1 MSDEVSQEKN
11 EEWLTGTIP
20 LNIAGKDVAIK
31 VNVPAASVKP
41 RRLLPVFQ
49 RIADA
54 IIDVAVKTTEEK
66 GKSVS
71 CKAGCAACCRQLV
84 PIGEIEAVR
93 LQELVEQMSEADK
106 GKVKTRFAD
115 ALEKLNEAG
124 LLEKLRNLSALSIN
138 ERKEVA
144 NEYFRLQIECPFLE
158 NESCTIYPDRPIAC
172 REYLVTSPVKNC
184 FQPKDNIEGVDLPA
198 KVSAVVFSLDSENSS
213 IEYKWMPLIFA
224 LNWEETNEED
234 SQMRTGP
241 EWVDEVVNRLTK
253 N

>member
-1 MSDEVSQEKN
+1 MSEN
-11 EEWLTGTIP
+11 TEWLTGTIP
-20 LNIAGKDVAIK
+20 LNIAGKEVTVTVD
-31 VNVPAASVKP
+31 VPAASVKP
-41 RRLLPVFQ
+41 RCLLPVFQ
-49 RIADA
+49 HITNT
-54 IIDVAVKTTEEK
+54 IVDVAVKATEEK
-66 GKSVS
+66 GKPVS
-71 CKAGCAACCRQLV
+71 CKIRCAACCRQLV
-84 PIGEIEAVR
+84 PIAEIEAAR
-93 LQELVEQMSEADK
+93 LQELVEQMPEIRKA
-106 GKVKTRFAD
+106 KVKERFAD
-115 ALEKLNEAG
+115 ALEKLNKAG
-124 LLEKLRNLSALSIN
+124 LLEKLRRLSALSIE

-158 NESCTIYPDRPIAC
+158 NESCTIYTDRPLAC

-184 FQPKDNIEGVDLPA
+184 FHPKDNIEGIELPA

-253 N
+253 NK